1 MGCDRLL
8 APDGLY
14 YSHGGEHVEIYLDL
28 VVILNFFV
36 DLLLLLGTNR
46 LSGSTSA
53 WGRLLGASALG
64 ALYSGVC
71 LIPRLQFLGHPLW
84 AVVCLGCMAL
94 IAFGINQSALRRG
107 AVFTLLS
114 MALGGL
120 AVGFHRAN
128 FSLLILE
135 AGLLWL
141 ICQTAFGGKIGGQSY
156 VPLTITREGSRVSL
170 TALVDTG
177 NRLQDPISGESVMV
191 ISPDS
196 ARKLT
201 GLTADQ
207 LSHPIQTMAQHPIPG
222 LRLIPYRAVGSPGG
236 MLLAMRFR
244 DVQIGNR
251 IKDTLIAFAP
261 DGLGQNAAYQA
272 LIGGVI

>member
-1 MGCDRLL
+1 M
-8 APDGLY
+8 
-14 YSHGGEHVEIYLDL
+14 EIYLDL

-46 LSGSTSA
+46 LSGSVSA
-53 WGRLLGASALG
+53 WGRLLGAAALG

-84 AVVCLGCMAL
+84 TVVCLGCMAVT
-94 IAFGINQSALRRG
+94 AFGINQSALRRG

-120 AVGFHRAN
+120 ATGFHQAS
-128 FSLLILE
+128 FPLLILE

-141 ICQTAFGGKIGGQSY
+141 LCRTAFGGRIGSQSY
-156 VPLTITREGSRVSL
+156 VPLVITREGKRVCL

-177 NRLQDPISGESVMV
+177 NHLHDPISGESVLV

-196 ARKLT
+196 AQKLT

-207 LSHPIQTMAQHPIPG
+207 LAHPMQTMAQHPIPG
-222 LRLIPYRAVGSPGG
+222 LRLIPYRAVGCPGG
-236 MLLAMRFR
+236 MLLALRFR
-244 DVQIGNR
+244 DIQIGSQVR
-251 IKDTLIAFAP
+251 DAIIAFAP
-261 DGLGQNAAYQA
+261 KGLGQNSMYQA
-272 LIGGVI
+272 LTGGVI